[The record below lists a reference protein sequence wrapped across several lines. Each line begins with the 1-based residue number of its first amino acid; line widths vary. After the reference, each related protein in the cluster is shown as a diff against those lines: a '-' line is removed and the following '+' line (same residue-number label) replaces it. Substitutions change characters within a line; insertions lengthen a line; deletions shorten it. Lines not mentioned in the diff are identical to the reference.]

1 MSNLFD
7 AQTKDQI
14 ESRMVQTLHT
24 LTDTDKTAIE
34 GSFARDMIDTNT
46 VEFENSY
53 AEMAMLRDAAFA
65 ETAWGDYL
73 TLRAEEFGIQRK
85 QAVKAN
91 GKVTVAGQSGAYII
105 RGSLFQT
112 KDGLRFYT
120 TESATIPADGTEA
133 DIAVQAADTGVK
145 GNVAPGTITE
155 IPYSIPNVYSV
166 TNPEK
171 CTDGADEESDAALL
185 ARLLFRVRQ
194 PITSGNAN
202 HYRSWAMSVDGV
214 GNCKVIPLWNGNGTV
229 KVIIV
234 TAENESA
241 SSELIQKV
249 ARYIESQRPIGA
261 TVTVVSPA
269 PVSVDITAEVYGT
282 VNADAVT
289 AAVSAYFKNTGFSLS
304 YVSLAQIGRLIL
316 GVNGI
321 TDYRNL
327 KLSGKAENIRL
338 TNEQIPVVGKV
349 VLNLVSE

>member
-1 MSNLFD
+1 M
-7 AQTKDQI
+7 
-14 ESRMVQTLHT
+14 
-24 LTDTDKTAIE
+24 
-34 GSFARDMIDTNT
+34 
-46 VEFENSY
+46 
-53 AEMAMLRDAAFA
+53 
-65 ETAWGDYL
+65 
-73 TLRAEEFGIQRK
+73 
-85 QAVKAN
+85 KAN
-91 GKVTVAGQSGAYII
+91 GQVTVTGQSGAYII

-120 TESATIPADGTEA
+120 IESATIPSDGTEA
-133 DIAVQAADTGVK
+133 SIAVQAADTGMK

-171 CTDGADEESDAALL
+171 CTDGADEETDAALL

-241 SSELIQKV
+241 SKELIQKV
-249 ARYIESQRPIGA
+249 SRYIESQRPIGA

-289 AAVSAYFKNTGFSLS
+289 DAVSAYFKNTGFSLS

>member
-1 MSNLFD
+1 M
-7 AQTKDQI
+7 
-14 ESRMVQTLHT
+14 
-24 LTDTDKTAIE
+24 
-34 GSFARDMIDTNT
+34 
-46 VEFENSY
+46 
-53 AEMAMLRDAAFA
+53 
-65 ETAWGDYL
+65 
-73 TLRAEEFGIQRK
+73 
-85 QAVKAN
+85 
-91 GKVTVAGQSGAYII
+91 
-105 RGSLFQT
+105 
-112 KDGLRFYT
+112 
-120 TESATIPADGTEA
+120 
-133 DIAVQAADTGVK
+133 
-145 GNVAPGTITE
+145 
-155 IPYSIPNVYSV
+155 
-166 TNPEK
+166 
-171 CTDGADEESDAALL
+171 
-185 ARLLFRVRQ
+185 
-194 PITSGNAN
+194 
-202 HYRSWAMSVDGV
+202 
-214 GNCKVIPLWNGNGTV
+214 

-304 YVSLAQIGRLIL
+304 YVSLSYVSLAQIGRLIL

-327 KLSGKAENIRL
+327 KLGGKAENIRL

>member
-1 MSNLFD
+1 M
-7 AQTKDQI
+7 Q
-14 ESRMVQTLHT
+14 
-24 LTDTDKTAIE
+24 
-34 GSFARDMIDTNT
+34 
-46 VEFENSY
+46 
-53 AEMAMLRDAAFA
+53 
-65 ETAWGDYL
+65 
-73 TLRAEEFGIQRK
+73 
-85 QAVKAN
+85 AN
-91 GKVTVAGQSGAYII
+91 GTVTVTGQSGAYII

-120 TESATIPADGTEA
+120 IESATIPADGTEVE
-133 DIAVQAADTGVK
+133 IAVQAADVGAK
-145 GNVAPGTITE
+145 GNVASGPITE

-166 TNPEK
+166 TNQTK
-171 CTDGADEESDAALL
+171 CTDGADEETDAALL

-241 SSELIQKV
+241 STELIQKV
-249 ARYIESQRPIGA
+249 AQYIESQRPIGA

-282 VNADAVT
+282 ANAESVT
-289 AAVSAYFKNTGFSLS
+289 ETVSNYFKNTGFSLS

-327 KLSGKAENIRL
+327 KLNGKAENISL
-338 TNEQIPVVGKV
+338 TNEQIPVTGKV
-349 VLNLVSE
+349 VLSLVSE

>member
-34 GSFARDMIDTNT
+34 GSFARDMIDTNA

-53 AEMAMLRDAAFA
+53 AEMTMLRDAAFA

-85 QAVKAN
+85 KAVQAN
-91 GKVTVAGQSGAYII
+91 GAVTVTGQSGAYII

-120 TESATIPADGTEA
+120 TESATIPADGTEVE
-133 DIAVQAADTGVK
+133 IAVQAADVGVK
-145 GNVAPGTITE
+145 GNVAAGTITE

-166 TNPEK
+166 TNQTK
-171 CTDGADEESDAALL
+171 CTDGADEETDAALL

-241 SSELIQKV
+241 STELIQKV

-282 VNADAVT
+282 ANAEAVT
-289 AAVSAYFKNTGFSLS
+289 ETVSNYFKNTGFSLS

-327 KLSGKAENIRL
+327 KLNGKAENISL
-338 TNEQIPVVGKV
+338 TNEQIPVAGKV
-349 VLNLVSE
+349 VLSLVSK

>member
-7 AQTKDQI
+7 AQTKDVI
-14 ESRMVQTLHT
+14 ESRMAQTLHT
-24 LTDTDKTAIE
+24 ITEKEQSTME
-34 GSFARDMIDTNT
+34 GTFARDMIDTNA

-85 QAVKAN
+85 KAVQAN
-91 GKVTVAGQSGAYII
+91 GTVTVTGQSGAYII

-120 TESATIPADGTEA
+120 TESATIPADGTEVE
-133 DIAVQAADTGVK
+133 IAVQAADVGAK
-145 GNVAPGTITE
+145 GNVASGTITE

-166 TNPEK
+166 TNQTK
-171 CTDGADEESDAALL
+171 CTDGADEETDAALL

-241 SSELIQKV
+241 STELIQKV
-249 ARYIESQRPIGA
+249 AQYIESQRPIGA

-282 VNADAVT
+282 ANAEAVT
-289 AAVSAYFKNTGFSLS
+289 ETVSNYFKNTGFSLS

-321 TDYRNL
+321 IDYRNL
-327 KLSGKAENIRL
+327 KLNGKAENISL
-338 TNEQIPVVGKV
+338 TNEQIPVAGKV
-349 VLNLVSE
+349 VLSLVSE

>member
-34 GSFARDMIDTNT
+34 GSFARDMIDTNA

-85 QAVKAN
+85 KAVQAN
-91 GKVTVAGQSGAYII
+91 GTVTVTGQSGAYII

-120 TESATIPADGTEA
+120 TESATIPADGTEVE
-133 DIAVQAADTGVK
+133 IAVQAADVGAK
-145 GNVAPGTITE
+145 GNVASGTITE

-166 TNPEK
+166 TNQTK
-171 CTDGADEESDAALL
+171 CTDGADEETDAALL

-194 PITSGNAN
+194 HMADVSSSHCHSTS
-202 HYRSWAMSVDGV
+202 
-214 GNCKVIPLWNGNGTV
+214 
-229 KVIIV
+229 
-234 TAENESA
+234 
-241 SSELIQKV
+241 V
-249 ARYIESQRPIGA
+249 AG
-261 TVTVVSPA
+261 
-269 PVSVDITAEVYGT
+269 D
-282 VNADAVT
+282 
-289 AAVSAYFKNTGFSLS
+289 
-304 YVSLAQIGRLIL
+304 
-316 GVNGI
+316 
-321 TDYRNL
+321 
-327 KLSGKAENIRL
+327 
-338 TNEQIPVVGKV
+338 
-349 VLNLVSE
+349 

>member
-7 AQTKDQI
+7 VQTKDVI
-14 ESRMVQTLHT
+14 ESRMAQTLHT
-24 LTDTDKTAIE
+24 ITEKEQSTME
-34 GSFARDMIDTNT
+34 GTFARDLIDANA
-46 VEFENSY
+46 VEFESSY

-85 QAVKAN
+85 QAVKTN
-91 GKVTVAGQSGAYII
+91 GKVTVTGQSGAYII

-185 ARLLFRVRQ
+185 ARLLFRV
-194 PITSGNAN
+194 
-202 HYRSWAMSVDGV
+202 VDGV

-249 ARYIESQRPIGA
+249 SRYIESQRPIGA

-289 AAVSAYFKNTGFSLS
+289 DAVSAYFKNTGFSLS

-316 GVNGI
+316 SVNGI

-327 KLSGKAENIRL
+327 KLGGKAENIRL